1 MNMALT
7 CREFIESLI
16 DYYSGEL
23 DPRQYEHYEAHLL
36 WCRNCAVYLSTYEAT
51 VRLSKGV
58 LRYSDEAEPAPIPD
72 DLVQTIL
79 AACLRAKPRP
89 PS

>member
-1 MNMALT
+1 MALT

-16 DYYSGEL
+16 DYSSGEL
-23 DPRQYEHYEAHLL
+23 DPHQYEHCEAHLL

-51 VRLSKGV
+51 VRLSKGAC
-58 LRYSDEAEPAPIPD
+58 RYPAEAETVPIAD

-79 AACLRAKPRP
+79 AACAQARNHPP